1 MNNVDVVENPA
12 LDSTS
17 SISEFCAAYLGLGSA
32 KGNAFADGTMRT
44 KTQNN
49 CVDVL
54 SWKL

>member
-32 KGNAFADGTMRT
+32 KGNAFADATMRT

-49 CVDVL
+49 RVDVL